1 MSKFALKYKK
11 TMLKREELER
21 KPEYWLESIQNEIFR
36 QVTAYLKD
44 NNMTQNQL
52 AEQLGVT
59 KGYVSQIMKG
69 EFNYTLKKLIE
80 LSLAVG
86 KAPVIN
92 FTPLAEIISSEREKI
107 TSSEI
112 LPIDKVAEPNES
124 YQSE

>member
-1 MSKFALKYKK
+1 
-11 TMLKREELER
+11 
-21 KPEYWLESIQNEIFR
+21 
-36 QVTAYLKD
+36 
-44 NNMTQNQL
+44 MTQNQL

-92 FTPLAEIISSEREKI
+92 FMPLAEIISTENEKVYSPE
-107 TSSEI
+107 TSS
-112 LPIDKVAEPNES
+112 LNKVAEPIEN
-124 YQSE
+124 YLGTGK

>member
-1 MSKFALKYKK
+1 
-11 TMLKREELER
+11 MLKREELVN
-21 KPEYWLESIQNEIFR
+21 KPEYWLETIQNEIFR
-36 QVTAYLKD
+36 QVTTYLKE

-86 KAPVIN
+86 KVPVIN
-92 FTPLAEIISSEREKI
+92 FMPLAEIISAESEKVYSPESP
-107 TSSEI
+107 T
-112 LPIDKVAEPNES
+112 LNQVAEPTEK
-124 YQSE
+124 YLGAGK

>member
-1 MSKFALKYKK
+1 
-11 TMLKREELER
+11 MLKREELVS
-21 KPEYWLESIQNEIFR
+21 KPEYWLETIQNEIFR

-52 AEQLGVT
+52 AAQLGVT
-59 KGYVSQIMKG
+59 KGNVSQIMKG

-92 FTPLAEIISSEREKI
+92 FMPLAEIVAAEKEKVSSVE
-107 TSSEI
+107 T
-112 LPIDKVAEPNES
+112 LPLNIVAEPVQKYKNTEK
-124 YQSE
+124 

>member
-1 MSKFALKYKK
+1 
-11 TMLKREELER
+11 MLKRVELVR
-21 KPEYWLESIQNEIFR
+21 TPEYWFETIQNEIFR
-36 QVTAYLKD
+36 QVAAYLKD

-52 AEQLGVT
+52 AVQLGVT

-92 FTPLAEIISSEREKI
+92 FMPLAEIISTELEKVYPPESP
-107 TSSEI
+107 T
-112 LPIDKVAEPNES
+112 LNNVAEPTEN
-124 YQSE
+124 YKLG

>member
-1 MSKFALKYKK
+1 
-11 TMLKREELER
+11 MLKREELVT
-21 KPEYWLESIQNEIFR
+21 KPEYWLETIQNEIFR
-36 QVTAYLKD
+36 QVSAYLKE

-92 FTPLAEIISSEREKI
+92 FLPLTEIISVDSEKVYATE
-107 TSSEI
+107 TS
-112 LPIDKVAEPNES
+112 LLNKVAEPTEN
-124 YQSE
+124 YKDAGK

>member
-1 MSKFALKYKK
+1 
-11 TMLKREELER
+11 
-21 KPEYWLESIQNEIFR
+21 
-36 QVTAYLKD
+36 
-44 NNMTQNQL
+44 MTQNQL

-92 FTPLAEIISSEREKI
+92 FMPLAEIISTESEKVYSLQ
-107 TSSEI
+107 TPP
-112 LPIDKVAEPNES
+112 LNKVAEPTKDFS
-124 YQSE
+124 SAGK